1 MGKRMVRWQWFGSD
15 AEVINAARRII
26 SQAAIEAIEAQGTF
40 RLVLAG
46 GTTPRAVYPTLRELD
61 RLGFGISTG
70 TNVLP
75 ADPQSKYK
83 MAQDAWARADPH
95 SSNPSHRA
103 RPARQRACA
112 AAFGCDRIRSGLARL
127 GRGWSYRARFLI
139 DLGAA
144 AEPGCAPGARCPQA
158 AAGASLAQCQSFGS
172 HASGFV
178 PRHRRRQKRGGR
190 ALEKRRTD
198 SCCGDPLFQWRRR
211 AARCRCVGGELN

>member
-144 AEPGCAPGARCPQA
+144 ADSPDVLLRMPPPRR
-158 AAGASLAQCQSFGS
+158 SVLAQ
-172 HASGFV
+172 
-178 PRHRRRQKRGGR
+178 RHRRSTRSCSVTGAGK
-190 ALEKRRTD
+190 ARRWRWKTANRFLRR
-198 SCCGDPLFQWRRR
+198 SIVPWRRR
-211 AARCRCVGGELN
+211 RCRCVGGELN